1 MDGQRVAYISYP
13 EGKLWRSRIDGSERL
28 QLTDMPSH
36 AFFPR
41 WSPDGTQIAY
51 VDSQLGRPWKAFL
64 ISAQGGSPQEVLPE
78 NHTQVDPSWSPDG
91 KKLALGR
98 TQETGQTE
106 PLLIQIVDLATRQA
120 STIPGSEN
128 LYSPRW
134 SPDGQYL
141 AALSQDSTKLLLFNF
156 KTQKWSDWI
165 TEPGGFGFPNW
176 SSEGHYLYYDIAFSD
191 DPTFQRIQVGQT
203 RSELLVDLKALTRFK
218 SRAAGPW
225 SNVAPDGSALFVRD
239 LSTDEIYALDLE
251 LP

>member
-1 MDGQRVAYISYP
+1 MRNTARVSLLAASLFVSPLLFAQSLPTHLEPLDVFRVQVAADPQI
-13 EGKLWRSRIDGSERL
+13 
-28 QLTDMPSH
+28 
-36 AFFPR
+36 
-41 WSPDGTQIAY
+41 SPDGSRIVY
-51 VDSQLGRPWKAFL
+51 VRNSADISSDRRVSNLWIINSAGTGHRALTTGTYSDS
-64 ISAQGGSPQEVLPE
+64 
-78 NHTQVDPSWSPDG
+78 
-91 KKLALGR
+91 
-98 TQETGQTE
+98 
-106 PLLIQIVDLATRQA
+106 
-120 STIPGSEN
+120 
-128 LYSPRW
+128 SPRW